1 MLAKEYFSDKGM
13 LAYVQG
19 VQRIEIRTG
28 VECVKHQVICKTK
41 YYSTFFFQIGMF
53 FQSFQIQEKKS
64 LNFSRENNYLYIFM
78 ILL

>member
-28 VECVKHQVICKTK
+28 VECVKHQVICKPNTILL
-41 YYSTFFFQIGMF
+41 FFIQIGLF
-53 FQSFQIQEKKS
+53 FQSFQIHEKKS
-64 LNFSRENNYLYIFM
+64 LNFRRENNYLYIFM